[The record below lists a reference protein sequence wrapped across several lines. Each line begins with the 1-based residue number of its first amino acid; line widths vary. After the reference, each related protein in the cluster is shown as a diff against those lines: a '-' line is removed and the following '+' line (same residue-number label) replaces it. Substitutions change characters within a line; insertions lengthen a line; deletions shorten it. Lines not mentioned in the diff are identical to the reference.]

1 MDSQSE
7 PMATKIDRADPQEV
21 SIPEELPILPLSGL
35 VLFPGIAAPL
45 MVGQENY
52 IQLVDDAAVGDQL
65 IGVTSNRQPDPDKEP
80 TVETLSRIGTAAK
93 VLKMMKLPTG
103 GVSFLVQGLARIR
116 IEEYTKKEP
125 YFVARVKKLE
135 EQPSQDS
142 DMEAL
147 VSGLQ
152 QVFQRLA
159 ELFPN
164 FPTPV
169 LMTAVNIKDPGRLG
183 DFVSAN
189 MPATPEDQQ
198 GILEEL
204 SHRERIR
211 KVMVLVNREIQKLEV
226 SKKIQE
232 EIAGEMGEE
241 QRKHILRE
249 QLKKIQQELGEK
261 DEKTVEIETLRARIK
276 EAALPPEAEK
286 VAQKEVDRLSMMNP
300 AAPEYSVSRTYLDW
314 LTELPWSKATEDD
327 LDVKKAEGI
336 LDEDHYD
343 LEKVKTRILEYLA
356 VRKLKKDMKGPI
368 LCFAGPPGVGK
379 TSLGRS
385 VARALGRKFLR
396 ISLGGVRDE
405 AEIRGHRR
413 TYVGALPG
421 RVIQGLKKAGTN
433 NPVFILDEVDK
444 IGADFR
450 GDPSSALLE
459 VLDPEQNFSF
469 SDHYLEVPF
478 DLSKVFFITTANVL
492 ATIPAALRDRM
503 EVLELPGYT
512 QEEKLWIAR
521 KYLFPKQVG
530 EHGLKAEQLEVTDEA
545 IARVVQD
552 YTREAGVRNLEREL
566 ASICRA
572 VARKVVEGETGPTR
586 VDARD
591 VIAYL
596 GPVKFFSD
604 TAERINVPGIA
615 TGLAW
620 TPAGGDILFVEAT
633 RMEGRKQ
640 LILTGQLGDVM
651 KESAQAALSYIRAN
665 AATLKIEKK
674 FFDTA
679 DLHLH
684 VPAGAIP
691 KDGPSAGV
699 TMVVALASLLTGRR
713 VRSDAAMTGEITLRG
728 KVLPVGGIKEKVL
741 AAHRAGIRTV
751 LLPKLNEKDLEELP
765 ETVRK
770 EMAFVLV
777 DNIGDAIKAA
787 LEKPKKTPSSRKK
800 AARKAT
806 AKKST
811 TRKAPAKKTRARKK
825 PAKKPAPQRKKAKAK
840 RTKGKG

>member
-1 MDSQSE
+1 MDPQSE
-7 PMATKIDRADPQEV
+7 AVAAEIHKTDTDEV
-21 SIPEELPILPLSGL
+21 SIPDELPILPLSGL
-35 VLFPGIAAPL
+35 VLFPGMAAPL
-45 MVGQENY
+45 MVGQKNY
-52 IQLVDDAAVGDQL
+52 IQLVDDAVVGDSL
-65 IGVTSNRQPDPDKEP
+65 IGVTANQQPEPDQEP
-80 TVETLSRIGTAAK
+80 SVENLSKVGTAAK

-103 GVSFLVQGLARIR
+103 GVSFLVQGLARIH
-116 IEEYTKKEP
+116 IGEFTKQKP
-125 YFVARVKKLE
+125 YFVARISKLE
-135 EQPSQDS
+135 ERPSKDG

-147 VSGLQ
+147 MSGLR
-152 QVFQRLA
+152 QVFQRMA

-164 FPTPV
+164 FPGPA
-169 LMTAVNIKDPGRLG
+169 LMTAMNIKDPGRLA

-189 MPATPEDQQ
+189 LAVSPEDQQ
-198 GILEEL
+198 EILEEL

-211 KVMVLVNREIQKLEV
+211 KVMVLVNREIQKQEV

-249 QLKKIQQELGEK
+249 QLKKIQRELGEK
-261 DEKTVEIETLRARIK
+261 DEKTVEIETLRSRIA

-314 LTELPWSKATEDD
+314 LIELPWSKSTEDD
-327 LDVKKAEGI
+327 LDVQKAAGI

-343 LEKVKTRILEYLA
+343 LEKVKKRILEYLA

-368 LCFAGPPGVGK
+368 LCFVGPPGVGK
-379 TSLGRS
+379 TSLGKS
-385 VARALGRKFLR
+385 IARALGRKFLR
-396 ISLGGVRDE
+396 MSLGGVRDE

-444 IGADFR
+444 VGADFR

-492 ATIPAALRDRM
+492 ATIPPPLRDRM

-521 KYLFPKQVG
+521 KYLFPKQVE
-530 EHGLKAEQLEVTDEA
+530 EHGLKAEQLEITDAA
-545 IARVVQD
+545 IDRVIQD

-572 VARKVVEGETGPTR
+572 VARKVAEGETKATR
-586 VDARD
+586 VDASD
-591 VIAYL
+591 VSQYL

-604 TAERINVPGIA
+604 MAERITVPGIA

-620 TPAGGDILFVEAT
+620 TPTGGDILFVEAT
-633 RMEGRKQ
+633 RMQGRKQ
-640 LILTGQLGDVM
+640 LTLTGQLGEVM

-665 AATLKIEKK
+665 AEALKIQKT
-674 FFDTA
+674 FFDSA

-699 TMVVALASLLTGRR
+699 TMVVALASLLVGRK
-713 VRSDAAMTGEITLRG
+713 VRSDVAMTGEITLRG

-751 LLPKLNEKDLEELP
+751 LLPKLNDKDLEELP
-765 ETVRK
+765 ESVRK
-770 EMAFVLV
+770 DMTFVLV
-777 DNIGDAIKAA
+777 DNIGEAIKGALKEAA
-787 LEKPKKTPSSRKK
+787 KAPSAKRGTAEKSAPKKSAPTKGRAKKGSAKKVTAPRTKSKK
-800 AARKAT
+800 AR
-806 AKKST
+806 
-811 TRKAPAKKTRARKK
+811 
-825 PAKKPAPQRKKAKAK
+825 
-840 RTKGKG
+840 